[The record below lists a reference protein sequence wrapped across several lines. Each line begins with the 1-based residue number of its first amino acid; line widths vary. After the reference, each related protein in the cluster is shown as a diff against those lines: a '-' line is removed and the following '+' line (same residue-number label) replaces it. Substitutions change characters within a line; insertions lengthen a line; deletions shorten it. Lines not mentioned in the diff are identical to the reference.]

1 MSWPA
6 WWAWMRRWVY
16 LPGKPVSIRVGRHDN
31 RQECQTWFLAL
42 PDCPSRLHLSPCCW
56 PGRAPSVSRPHLP
69 LQMQLQER
77 KVARSGEDKSE
88 FGGSSPSRA
97 GASLVAQT
105 VKNLPVMRETQ
116 V

>member
-1 MSWPA
+1 MTTDKSARPGFWPFLTA
-6 WWAWMRRWVY
+6 P
-16 LPGKPVSIRVGRHDN
+16 PGCTSAPAAGR
-31 RQECQTWFLAL
+31 E
-42 PDCPSRLHLSPCCW
+42 
-56 PGRAPSVSRPHLP
+56 GAPSVSRPHLP

>member
-1 MSWPA
+1 M
-6 WWAWMRRWVY
+6 
-16 LPGKPVSIRVGRHDN
+16 
-31 RQECQTWFLAL
+31 
-42 PDCPSRLHLSPCCW
+42 
-56 PGRAPSVSRPHLP
+56 SRPHLP

-77 KVARSGEDKSE
+77 KAARSGEDKSE
-88 FGGSSPSRA
+88 FVGSSPSGV